1 MPVNIANS
9 QPKSKALELVEALP
23 AEESAAL
30 REILLV
36 YNSEDSGSQLMK
48 AIREIDRLGTKITD
62 GYELPTAES
71 LQTPKFRKWK
81 KAMQGYI
88 EHLAHP
94 SVGRDRQAIALAHFR
109 DVVTKPSIKDETFGT
124 SADSRWV
131 DLLGC
136 RQQLV
141 DLYNVVAPL
150 PFEL

>member
-1 MPVNIANS
+1 MSVSVATP
-9 QPKSKALELVEALP
+9 QTKSKKLVEALP
-23 AEESAAL
+23 PEEAL
-30 REILLV
+30 VLKEILLV
-36 YNSEDSGSQLMK
+36 YNTGDTGGQLMR
-48 AIREIDRLGTKITD
+48 AIREVDRLGTKITD
-62 GYELPTAES
+62 GYELPTDES
-71 LQTPKFRKWK
+71 LQTPKFRKWR

-109 DVVTKPSIKDETFGT
+109 DVVTKPSIQDETFNT

-131 DLLGC
+131 DLLEC